1 MESTDTYP
9 SPNPGSGSTETIL
22 ILEPK
27 SFKPFKSKDEYLYA
41 MKEDLADWFTCLYK
55 KSINVDNFFE
65 ILETGVELCK
75 HANEVRKFALDQQ
88 KRLSTK
94 SQFIRDIPQTEI
106 QFRKEVKA
114 QTFQARDNVSN
125 FISWCRELGIPEVLR
140 FETDDLVL
148 RKNERSVVLCLLEV
162 ARVGAKFGMLA
173 PTIVQ
178 MEEEIEA
185 ELAGEPPPPRKQ
197 IITCDLKSLD
207 EMVRELVG
215 KCTCPSQFPIIK
227 VGEGKYKI
235 GDSQTLIF
243 VRILR
248 NHVMVR
254 VGGGWD
260 TLENYL
266 DKHDPCRCHYKGHRV
281 NPASQS
287 PVVKRQTER
296 RASAPGGQILAE
308 HLGQRSPKKVLM
320 TGGGSGNKQ
329 GNYVSTT
336 PPRSQSPVAE
346 RLNKKTGNFHS
357 SAENISNLSRN
368 LSTSPAK
375 HHPYSASSKMAPPSS
390 YQRLQFSPTK
400 RTMSPASS
408 SSLNLWT
415 AAMLG
420 HCFNRSSASS
430 SLSASSEKL
439 SDVDP
444 KERSGKLDM
453 NQISTMTLEQFKNLL
468 NNQIVPA
475 PKDGSNI
482 SSSVESNLSQA
493 ASTTGSNC
501 SSTKSSPSKVSRLQ
515 YPGHNNKDVS
525 KTQPTDQKFSNL
537 HQNTQSLRIPSSR
550 TRSPSPESKIC
561 MKPSESNSSSISNL
575 NQHRDVTK
583 GKSSSLLPKPNTPA
597 SLHINGDSKIPM
609 KSPSQDSSRPCTS
622 QSTSPSSTNSQFSC
636 PVTPSDKSSVF
647 DTPKQ
652 ERKYSRNN
660 KSLRQ
665 SMEDLSLGTTK
676 KSSSKS
682 KIAIPRSTTPG
693 PRDLDSG
700 HKLSVNVPR
709 RASTP
714 GIQEF
719 THRRAAKQYSTD
731 DTQSSADEDNEA
743 LTPTPGRRGS
753 LQSQSGLS
761 SRSSSTQSL
770 NTRRDLTM
778 DETKNKL
785 LLPSYVDRWHRSK
798 RSASAVRY
806 NSKESPQVITVSRT
820 NSGGHT
826 VSLAKAQGVPKMSS
840 GVAKSSK
847 KDASKDAVGDMSRP
861 DRKISQSP
869 KVGRAK
875 HMAASSSLKPRSQSV
890 DRFSQR
896 QRLDSTSSME
906 DGADLAQNKT
916 RPLGQRLSE
925 LSKPGATKN
934 STAAHGSN
942 VKYSRSQRAAS
953 LAKRPPP
960 AAEPEDNCDYD
971 LTPYPLEA
979 IKAALIP
986 VNGIMPKVS
995 DPEELDAPP
1004 EDPEMYEK
1012 MERLFEV
1019 YRQKE
1024 LQDMV
1029 KATDSTN
1036 AAMDLFDS
1044 VDNESQGNC
1053 TDASSLDSNA
1063 NQPYSSRSSRTNS
1076 RRSSI
1081 QRNSDN
1087 DSVEKISAAL
1097 QELSR
1102 VPTSQESIETRI
1114 PKSRIPSAHTSRIP
1128 AASTKDLSSK
1138 VSASR
1143 NGVSAMYSELNY
1155 SDENASGS
1163 SYLDYS
1169 EVTKRGSQEN
1179 LGSTSRRTSC
1189 SDDSYVSTSDASTNN
1204 AGGTR
1209 ADTQVPKL
1217 TKPLTTGRQ
1226 RFLNARQRETRS
1238 KDRTNFIKVVS
1249 DSSFEDSYHDNR
1261 TYTKSNASED
1271 NYDDDDDEL
1280 Y

>member
-1 MESTDTYP
+1 
-9 SPNPGSGSTETIL
+9 
-22 ILEPK
+22 
-27 SFKPFKSKDEYLYA
+27 
-41 MKEDLADWFTCLYK
+41 
-55 KSINVDNFFE
+55 
-65 ILETGVELCK
+65 
-75 HANEVRKFALDQQ
+75 
-88 KRLSTK
+88 
-94 SQFIRDIPQTEI
+94 
-106 QFRKEVKA
+106 
-114 QTFQARDNVSN
+114 
-125 FISWCRELGIPEVLR
+125 
-140 FETDDLVL
+140 
-148 RKNERSVVLCLLEV
+148 
-162 ARVGAKFGMLA
+162 
-173 PTIVQ
+173 
-178 MEEEIEA
+178 
-185 ELAGEPPPPRKQ
+185 
-197 IITCDLKSLD
+197 
-207 EMVRELVG
+207 
-215 KCTCPSQFPIIK
+215 
-227 VGEGKYKI
+227 
-235 GDSQTLIF
+235 
-243 VRILR
+243 
-248 NHVMVR
+248 
-254 VGGGWD
+254 
-260 TLENYL
+260 
-266 DKHDPCRCHYKGHRV
+266 
-281 NPASQS
+281 
-287 PVVKRQTER
+287 
-296 RASAPGGQILAE
+296 
-308 HLGQRSPKKVLM
+308 
-320 TGGGSGNKQ
+320 
-329 GNYVSTT
+329 
-336 PPRSQSPVAE
+336 
-346 RLNKKTGNFHS
+346 
-357 SAENISNLSRN
+357 
-368 LSTSPAK
+368 
-375 HHPYSASSKMAPPSS
+375 MAPPSS

-408 SSLNLWT
+408 SSLK
-415 AAMLG
+415 
-420 HCFNRSSASS
+420 SSTSS

-525 KTQPTDQKFSNL
+525 KTQSTDQKYSNL
-537 HQNTQSLRIPSSR
+537 HQNTQNLRIPSSR
-550 TRSPSPESKIC
+550 TRSPSPESKTC

-575 NQHRDVTK
+575 NQSRDVTK

-597 SLHINGDSKIPM
+597 SLHINGDSRIPM

-647 DTPKQ
+647 ETPKQ

-665 SMEDLSLGTTK
+665 SMEDLTLGTTK

-719 THRRAAKQYSTD
+719 THRRGAKQYSTD

-770 NTRRDLTM
+770 NTRRDLTV

-806 NSKESPQVITVSRT
+806 NSKETPQVITVSRT

-840 GVAKSSK
+840 GVAKSGK

-906 DGADLAQNKT
+906 DAADLAQNKT

-942 VKYSRSQRAAS
+942 VKYNRSQRAAS
-953 LAKRPPP
+953 LAHAKRPPP

-986 VNGIMPKVS
+986 VNEVSKTILGTLNTGILDGRNTVLLEIPKT
-995 DPEELDAPP
+995 LF
-1004 EDPEMYEK
+1004 
-1012 MERLFEV
+1012 FEV
-1019 YRQKE
+1019 PYTVLETPKNVLLKVPESFQYQTE
-1024 LQDMV
+1024 SLAAFVMAV
-1029 KATDSTN
+1029 STPSLN
-1036 AAMDLFDS
+1036 PSEANIPCDLFWS
-1044 VDNESQGNC
+1044 
-1053 TDASSLDSNA
+1053 
-1063 NQPYSSRSSRTNS
+1063 
-1076 RRSSI
+1076 
-1081 QRNSDN
+1081 
-1087 DSVEKISAAL
+1087 
-1097 QELSR
+1097 
-1102 VPTSQESIETRI
+1102 
-1114 PKSRIPSAHTSRIP
+1114 
-1128 AASTKDLSSK
+1128 
-1138 VSASR
+1138 
-1143 NGVSAMYSELNY
+1143 
-1155 SDENASGS
+1155 
-1163 SYLDYS
+1163 
-1169 EVTKRGSQEN
+1169 
-1179 LGSTSRRTSC
+1179 
-1189 SDDSYVSTSDASTNN
+1189 
-1204 AGGTR
+1204 
-1209 ADTQVPKL
+1209 
-1217 TKPLTTGRQ
+1217 
-1226 RFLNARQRETRS
+1226 
-1238 KDRTNFIKVVS
+1238 
-1249 DSSFEDSYHDNR
+1249 
-1261 TYTKSNASED
+1261 
-1271 NYDDDDDEL
+1271 
-1280 Y
+1280 